1 MRRVALVTGGAKR
14 LGRAIC
20 LDLATQEYTVIVHYL
35 HRHQEALQT
44 QESCLDNGAPSAHV
58 LGCDLSDQSARA
70 TLMPRAIALAGR
82 VDLLVNSASLFEY
95 DNADSFSANALQ
107 AHLQTNY
114 LAPVELTM
122 ALYEHAKN
130 NPREH
135 KAHALSLL
143 DQKLFNLNVDYLSY
157 TLAKQANHASIRYLA
172 QCCAPHLRV
181 NAVAPGLTEV
191 SGAMSQD
198 DFGQAHRIAALGQ
211 SSTPSDIAQAIL
223 MLDKAHAITGQTIA
237 VDGGQHL
244 VPRGRDVAFGE

>member
-1 MRRVALVTGGAKR
+1 MSRVALVTGGAKR

-20 LDLATQEYTVIVHYL
+20 LDLAVHGYTVVVHYL
-35 HRHQEALQT
+35 HSRQEALQT
-44 QESCLDNGAPSAHV
+44 QELCLAQGATNAYV
-58 LGCDLSDQSARA
+58 LGCDLSQKDERA
-70 TLMPRAIALAGR
+70 TLMARAIDAAGR
-82 VDLLVNSASLFEY
+82 VDLLVNSASMFEY
-95 DNADSFSANALQ
+95 DNADSFSADALE

-122 ALYEHAKN
+122 ALFEHAKS
-130 NPREH
+130 NPGTH

-191 SGAMSQD
+191 SGAMSQE
-198 DFGQAHRIAALGQ
+198 DFGQAHRIAVLGQ
-211 SSTPSDIAQAIL
+211 SSTPSDIAQAIR
-223 MLDKAHAITGQTIA
+223 MLDNAHAITGQTIV
-237 VDGGQHL
+237 VDGGHL
-244 VPRGRDVAFGE
+244 FCA